1 MRLRTA
7 EGPRDEHRHPPPGV
21 PNARSTWAQ
30 CIPSRAYLP
39 FLWIRSKQLIGSIAV
54 HARLLSEMGNTQAV
68 LYGDDGSYESTA
80 MADLL
85 NALGVAFE
93 YRAVN
98 RDEAAAREWEQ
109 LDGDRLP
116 VLRFGNNSF
125 VRGFD
130 RIKIQQLF
138 GWVGC

>member
-1 MRLRTA
+1 
-7 EGPRDEHRHPPPGV
+7 
-21 PNARSTWAQ
+21 
-30 CIPSRAYLP
+30 
-39 FLWIRSKQLIGSIAV
+39 
-54 HARLLSEMGNTQAV
+54 MGNTQAV
-68 LYGDDGSYESTA
+68 LYGDDDSLESTA

-85 NALGVAFE
+85 RDLGVQFE

-98 RDEAAAREWEQ
+98 RDDAAAREWEQ

-116 VLRFGNNSF
+116 MLRFGNNAF

>member
-1 MRLRTA
+1 
-7 EGPRDEHRHPPPGV
+7 
-21 PNARSTWAQ
+21 
-30 CIPSRAYLP
+30 
-39 FLWIRSKQLIGSIAV
+39 
-54 HARLLSEMGNTQAV
+54 MGNTQAV
-68 LYGDDGSYESTA
+68 MYGSGDSIESNA

-85 NALGVAFE
+85 HELGVEFE
-93 YRAVN
+93 FREVN
-98 RDEAAAREWEQ
+98 RDPVAQREWEQ

-116 VLRFGNNSF
+116 ILRFGNNAF

>member
-1 MRLRTA
+1 
-7 EGPRDEHRHPPPGV
+7 
-21 PNARSTWAQ
+21 
-30 CIPSRAYLP
+30 
-39 FLWIRSKQLIGSIAV
+39 
-54 HARLLSEMGNTQAV
+54 MGNNQAV
-68 LYGDDGSYESTA
+68 LYGSDECPESSA

-85 NALGVAFE
+85 DELGVQFE
-93 YRAVN
+93 FRAVN
-98 RDEAAAREWEQ
+98 RDNAAAREWEQ

-116 VLRFGNNSF
+116 MLRFGNNAF

>member
-1 MRLRTA
+1 
-7 EGPRDEHRHPPPGV
+7 
-21 PNARSTWAQ
+21 
-30 CIPSRAYLP
+30 
-39 FLWIRSKQLIGSIAV
+39 
-54 HARLLSEMGNTQAV
+54 MGNAQAV
-68 LYGDDGSYESTA
+68 LYGSDDSYESIA
-80 MADLL
+80 IVELL
-85 NALGVAFE
+85 NELGVQFE

-98 RDEAAAREWEQ
+98 RDDAAAREWEQ

-116 VLRFGNNSF
+116 VLRFGNNAF

>member
-1 MRLRTA
+1 
-7 EGPRDEHRHPPPGV
+7 
-21 PNARSTWAQ
+21 
-30 CIPSRAYLP
+30 
-39 FLWIRSKQLIGSIAV
+39 
-54 HARLLSEMGNTQAV
+54 MGNTQAI
-68 LYGDDGSYESTA
+68 LYGSDDSSESTA
-80 MADLL
+80 MAALL
-85 NALGVAFE
+85 NDLGVQFE

-98 RDEAAAREWEQ
+98 RDDAAAREWEQ

-116 VLRFGNNSF
+116 MLRFGNNAF

>member
-1 MRLRTA
+1 M
-7 EGPRDEHRHPPPGV
+7 
-21 PNARSTWAQ
+21 
-30 CIPSRAYLP
+30 
-39 FLWIRSKQLIGSIAV
+39 IGSIGLRE
-54 HARLLSEMGNTQAV
+54 RLLSEMGNAQAV
-68 LYGDDGSYESTA
+68 LYGSDDSTDSNA

-85 NALGVAFE
+85 NELGVQFE

-98 RDEAAAREWEQ
+98 RDDAAAREWEE

-116 VLRFGNNSF
+116 ILRFGNNAF

>member
-1 MRLRTA
+1 
-7 EGPRDEHRHPPPGV
+7 
-21 PNARSTWAQ
+21 
-30 CIPSRAYLP
+30 
-39 FLWIRSKQLIGSIAV
+39 
-54 HARLLSEMGNTQAV
+54 MGNAQAV

-80 MADLL
+80 MVELL
-85 NALGVAFE
+85 NQLGVQFE

-98 RDEAAAREWEQ
+98 RDDAAAREWEQ
-109 LDGDRLP
+109 LDGERLP
-116 VLRFGNNSF
+116 TLRFGNNSF

>member
-1 MRLRTA
+1 
-7 EGPRDEHRHPPPGV
+7 
-21 PNARSTWAQ
+21 
-30 CIPSRAYLP
+30 
-39 FLWIRSKQLIGSIAV
+39 
-54 HARLLSEMGNTQAV
+54 MGNTQAV
-68 LYGDDGSYESTA
+68 LYGDDDSLESLA

-85 NALGVAFE
+85 NDLGVQFE

-98 RDEAAAREWEQ
+98 RDAAAAREWEQ

-116 VLRFGNNSF
+116 ILRFGNNDF

>member
-1 MRLRTA
+1 
-7 EGPRDEHRHPPPGV
+7 
-21 PNARSTWAQ
+21 
-30 CIPSRAYLP
+30 
-39 FLWIRSKQLIGSIAV
+39 
-54 HARLLSEMGNTQAV
+54 MGNAQAV
-68 LYGDDGSYESTA
+68 LYGSDDSTDSNA

-85 NALGVAFE
+85 NELGVQFE

-98 RDEAAAREWEQ
+98 RDDAAAREWEE

-116 VLRFGNNSF
+116 ILRFGNNAF